1 MERELSFLG
10 NQLIKLGKI
19 TEEQLQMLSATEEAE
34 DHGNKGM
41 LGQILVDMACCTQE
55 DVAQAMA
62 KNPAQFS
69 FEQLSHRHAC
79 NESDFA

>member
-19 TEEQLQMLSATEEAE
+19 TEEQLADALAQQKKME
-34 DHGNKGM
+34 DQGNKGM

-55 DVAQAMA
+55 DVVQAMA

-69 FEQLSHRHAC
+69 LS
-79 NESDFA
+79 NYPIDSVQ